1 MLTTWRWCCHRY
13 IIAYLAALKAG
24 GAYMPL
30 ELAYPP
36 DLLARVCENARP
48 HVVVTK
54 PAFASR
60 LPSSQTTL
68 LVAST
73 HDEAAA
79 AAEAAKASEATPT
92 TPRGGGAALKSP
104 PSAVDVLSA
113 APGQEPVA
121 GLGGWLT
128 GLRQRAQDGSLP
140 HIPTDAAS
148 RPTPSSLA
156 YVVMSSGTTG
166 VPKGIMCPHRGA
178 VHSYHWRHVKY
189 PFIPEDRVGVAVFFV
204 WECIRP
210 LLRGIPTYV
219 IPDDVIYD
227 PEKLAQFCRRHRITR
242 MLVTPSLLQLL
253 VDSFPAEELVEHLA
267 TMRIMW
273 LCGEVVT
280 VELAKRFTA
289 AVPHCQ
295 LLNLYSISECHD
307 VSVADLGNI
316 DTTRY
321 PKYAP
326 CGRVMENVHIHVLD
340 AQRRPV
346 PVGSDGEVYV
356 GGPCIARGYLNN
368 PQQTARRFVRSPF
381 ISRRDSVGSDPAHA
395 APPAPHAAAGVGA
408 GAGAAG
414 TAGVVAT
421 TSKAAD
427 GAAAK
432 HVPPFV
438 EWRLYRTGD
447 RGRFAPDG
455 TLEVLGRCDFMVK
468 IRGYVGNCGAY
479 VAVGCAAVA
488 VVCGCGCGCGCVAV
502 WLCGSVAVAMW
513 LWLWHCAWCM
523 RLYHVEATAHQ
534 PLAST
539 ATPSSWVPWKL
550 PSTSTPPSPPP
561 PSSPWARRAK
571 TSASSPALCR
581 RRGPQQARKPAPPL
595 RRTNCTSSCGRCCRT
610 TPSRPPSSRS
620 SRCPSTQPAASSTAR
635 ASSLSST
642 SGLACRIARRVI
654 PRLAL
659 VR

>member
-1 MLTTWRWCCHRY
+1 
-13 IIAYLAALKAG
+13 
-24 GAYMPL
+24 MPL

-488 VVCGCGCGCGCVAV
+488 VVCGCGCGCGGVAV
-502 WLCGSVAVAMW
+502 LLWLCGCGCGIVRGACVCITWRQLLTNHWRPQLLRRPGCRGSCHQPAPRHRHLRRRHHGRGGRRQAPRR
-513 LWLWHCAWCM
+513 LHCAGGVGRSRRGNRPRPCGG
-523 RLYHVEATAHQ
+523 RIARVPAAAAAVLCHPAHHH
-534 PLAST
+534 P
-539 ATPSSWVPWKL
+539 
-550 PSTSTPPSPPP
+550 
-561 PSSPWARRAK
+561 ARRAAHPR
-571 TSASSPALCR
+571 SQ
-581 RRGPQQARKPAPPL
+581 QQARPQG
-595 RRTNCTSSCGRCCRT
+595 RR
-610 TPSRPPSSRS
+610 RS
-620 SRCPSTQPAASSTAR
+620 HQR
-635 ASSLSST
+635 AVWRAGSH
-642 SGLACRIARRVI
+642 GA
-654 PRLAL
+654 
-659 VR
+659 